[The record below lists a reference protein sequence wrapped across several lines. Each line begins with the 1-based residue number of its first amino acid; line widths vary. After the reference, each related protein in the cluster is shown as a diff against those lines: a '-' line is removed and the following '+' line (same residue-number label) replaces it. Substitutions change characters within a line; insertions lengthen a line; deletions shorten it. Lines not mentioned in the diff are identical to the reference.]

1 MALRPNIGPKTRA
14 GYVVFGL
21 ALILLAVLVSWP
33 SAVLPVLVGAFGLV
47 VAVEGAV
54 GF

>member
-1 MALRPNIGPKTRA
+1 MGLRPNIGPKTRV

-21 ALILLAVLVSWP
+21 ALVLLAALGSWS
-33 SAVLPVLVGAFGLV
+33 SAVWPVLVGAFGLV
-47 VAVEGAV
+47 VAAEGAV